1 MLITKSEF
9 PSIPKYF
16 LISWPSTA
24 RSLFWDYRIIQEISM
39 AEFVQTSTFGEEEIP
54 LLLSENWTSDPDETD
69 LKVKA
74 MQESVDGQPLL
85 LTKPLPPGKEYH
97 LFMSY
102 SSEDRMD
109 ANEIRDQL
117 EERFQL
123 KCLYYERDFQIGK
136 NIDENITE
144 GMQKSMKALI
154 LLSPFYLQ
162 SHYCVTEAREACKMS
177 FTDFENLNVIPV
189 VLAPLQKEM
198 PAFLNSYVYID
209 AQKELDVAGKIY
221 KAFNQPGIVF
231 VYKCESADFLFS
243 NFFILLKRFIYRKF
257 RSIANEQIR

>member
-1 MLITKSEF
+1 
-9 PSIPKYF
+9 
-16 LISWPSTA
+16 
-24 RSLFWDYRIIQEISM
+24 M
-39 AEFVQTSTFGEEEIP
+39 AEFLKVSKLTEEFEEEIP
-54 LLLSENWTSDPDETD
+54 LLLSENLITDLDDTD
-69 LKVKA
+69 LKVLA
-74 MQESVDGQPLL
+74 MQGSVEDQPLL
-85 LTKPLPPGKEYH
+85 LTKSLPPGKEYH

-102 SSEDRMD
+102 SSEDRTD
-109 ANEIRDQL
+109 ANEIRKQL

-144 GMQKSMKALI
+144 GMKKSMKALI

-189 VLAPLQKEM
+189 VLTPLQKEM
-198 PAFLNSYVYID
+198 PPFLNSYVYID

-221 KAFNQPGIVF
+221 QAFNQPGTF
-231 VYKCESADFLFS
+231 FLLMLI
-243 NFFILLKRFIYRKF
+243 N
-257 RSIANEQIR
+257 

>member
-1 MLITKSEF
+1 
-9 PSIPKYF
+9 
-16 LISWPSTA
+16 
-24 RSLFWDYRIIQEISM
+24 M
-39 AEFVQTSTFGEEEIP
+39 AEFLKVSKLTEEFEEEIP
-54 LLLSENWTSDPDETD
+54 LLLSENLITDLDETD
-69 LKVKA
+69 LKVLA
-74 MQESVDGQPLL
+74 MQGSVEDQPLL
-85 LTKPLPPGKEYH
+85 LTKSLPPGKEYH

-102 SSEDRMD
+102 SSEDRTD
-109 ANEIRDQL
+109 ANEIRKQL

-144 GMQKSMKALI
+144 GMKKSMKALI

-189 VLAPLQKEM
+189 VLTPLQKEM
-198 PAFLNSYVYID
+198 PPFLNSYVYID

-221 KAFNQPGIVF
+221 QAFNQPGTF
-231 VYKCESADFLFS
+231 FLLMLI
-243 NFFILLKRFIYRKF
+243 N
-257 RSIANEQIR
+257 

>member
-1 MLITKSEF
+1 
-9 PSIPKYF
+9 
-16 LISWPSTA
+16 
-24 RSLFWDYRIIQEISM
+24 M
-39 AEFVQTSTFGEEEIP
+39 AEFLQVSKLTEEFEEEIP
-54 LLLSENWTSDPDETD
+54 LLLSENLITDLDETD
-69 LKVKA
+69 LKVLA
-74 MQESVDGQPLL
+74 MQGSVEDQPLL
-85 LTKPLPPGKEYH
+85 LTKSLPPGKEYH

-102 SSEDRMD
+102 SSEDRTD
-109 ANEIRDQL
+109 ANEIRKQL

-144 GMQKSMKALI
+144 GMKKSMKALI

-189 VLAPLQKEM
+189 VLTPLQKEM
-198 PAFLNSYVYID
+198 PPFLNSYVYID

-221 KAFNQPGIVF
+221 QAFNQPGTF
-231 VYKCESADFLFS
+231 FLLMLI
-243 NFFILLKRFIYRKF
+243 N
-257 RSIANEQIR
+257 

>member
-1 MLITKSEF
+1 MF
-9 PSIPKYF
+9 
-16 LISWPSTA
+16 SWPSTA
-24 RSLFWDYRIIQEISM
+24 RPLFRNYRIIQEISM

-243 NFFILLKRFIYRKF
+243 NFFILLKRFVYRKF